1 MDNIGGIIAGHDPTT
16 TALVSD
22 GLATTYGELQQQ
34 VANLRGGLIGLG
46 VGRGDR
52 VALIAQNGR
61 DFVVGYLATVGI
73 GAVAVPLNPT
83 SPANELR
90 RELALVGAVV
100 AIVEPSARPNVDAI
114 DRAALPNL
122 RRVVDIQELEVLLRH
137 EPAPMADV
145 GADDLAVLIF
155 TSGTAGAPRAAMLTH
170 ANLLASIRAGHVL
183 PGHLTP
189 ADVVFAVLP
198 PFHIFGLNVTIGA
211 TLSAGACA
219 VLAQR
224 FDPSTAADIIRE
236 RGVTVV
242 PGAPPLWQ
250 TFAQVP
256 DLPADTFAGVR
267 LALSGAAKLPD
278 QVAEVMAERFGVTV
292 REGYGLTEAAPVV
305 TTSVG
310 IDARRGSV
318 GKVVAGV
325 EVRLVDE
332 EGADAL
338 VGDTGEIWVSGP
350 NVFPGYLDDPAATAR
365 VLAEVDGTRWL
376 RTGDLAVADDD
387 GYLYLVDRAKDL
399 VIVSG
404 FNVHPAEVEE
414 VLGMCPGV
422 EQAAVIGVPHPHTGE
437 AVKAY
442 VVAEPGAHLDDDT
455 LIEFCLDHLARYKVP
470 GEIVFVDELPRT
482 LAGKLLRRELT

>member
-1 MDNIGGIIAGHDPTT
+1 
-16 TALVSD
+16 
-22 GLATTYGELQQQ
+22 
-34 VANLRGGLIGLG
+34 
-46 VGRGDR
+46 
-52 VALIAQNGR
+52 
-61 DFVVGYLATVGI
+61 
-73 GAVAVPLNPT
+73 
-83 SPANELR
+83 
-90 RELALVGAVV
+90 
-100 AIVEPSARPNVDAI
+100 
-114 DRAALPNL
+114 
-122 RRVVDIQELEVLLRH
+122 
-137 EPAPMADV
+137 
-145 GADDLAVLIF
+145 
-155 TSGTAGAPRAAMLTH
+155 MLSH
-170 ANLLASIRAGHVL
+170 GNLLASIRSGDVL

-189 ADVVFAVLP
+189 DDVVYGVLP
-198 PFHIFGLNVTIGA
+198 PFHIFGLNVSIGA
-211 TLSAGACA
+211 TLSAGGCA
-219 VLAQR
+219 VLVQR
-224 FDPSTAADIIRE
+224 FDPSTAVDTIRE

-242 PGAPPLWQ
+242 PGAPPLWEAFSQ
-250 TFAQVP
+250 MR
-256 DLPADTFAGVR
+256 DLPADAFAGVR

-278 QVAEVMAERFGVTV
+278 HVAEAMAERFDLIV
-292 REGYGLTEAAPVV
+292 REGYGLTEASPVV

-318 GKVVAGV
+318 GKVVDGV

-350 NVFPGYLDDPAATAR
+350 NVFQGYLDDPEATDR
-365 VLAEVDGTRWL
+365 VLADIDGTRWL

-404 FNVHPAEVEE
+404 FNVFPAEVEE
-414 VLGMCPGV
+414 VLVMFPGV

-442 VVAEPGAHLDDDT
+442 VVAEPGVQLDEDT

-470 GEIVFVDELPRT
+470 GKVLFVDELPRT

>member
-1 MDNIGGIIAGHDPTT
+1 MDNVGGIIAGHDPAA
-16 TALVSD
+16 TALVSR
-22 GLATTYGELQQQ
+22 GRATTYGELQRQ

-52 VALIAQNGR
+52 VALVCQNGR
-61 DFVVGYLATVGI
+61 HFVVGYLAAVGI

-83 SPANELR
+83 SPPNELR
-90 RELALVGAVV
+90 RELDTVGAVI
-100 AIVEPSARPNVDAI
+100 AIVEPSAVPNVDAI
-114 DRAALPNL
+114 DDAAVANL
-122 RRVVDIQELEVLLRH
+122 RQVIDIPTLDGLLEH
-137 EPAPMADV
+137 EPAPLADV
-145 GADDLAVLIF
+145 GPDDLAVLIF
-155 TSGTAGAPRAAMLTH
+155 TSGTAGAPRAAMLSH
-170 ANLLASIRAGHVL
+170 GNLLASIHGAQVL

-189 ADVVFAVLP
+189 DDVVFGVLP

-211 TLSAGACA
+211 TLAAGACA
-219 VLAQR
+219 VLVQR
-224 FDPSTAADIIRE
+224 FDPSTAVDTIRE

-250 TFAQVP
+250 TFAQMP
-256 DLPADTFAGVR
+256 DLPADAFAGVR

-278 QVAEVMAERFGVTV
+278 HVAEAMAEHFGVTV
-292 REGYGLTEAAPVV
+292 REGYGLTETSPVV

-310 IDARRGSV
+310 IEARRGSV
-318 GKVVAGV
+318 GKVVDGV
-325 EVRLVDE
+325 HVRLVDE
-332 EGADAL
+332 AGGDAL

-350 NVFPGYLDDPAATAR
+350 NVFLGYLDDPEATAR
-365 VLAEVDGTRWL
+365 VLVDLDGTRWL

-404 FNVHPAEVEE
+404 FNVYPAEVED
-414 VLGMCPGV
+414 VLVTFPGV

-442 VVAEPGAHLDDDT
+442 VVPEPGAHLDEDT
-455 LIEFCLDHLARYKVP
+455 LIEYCLDHLARYKVP
-470 GEIVFVDELPRT
+470 GKVLFVDELPRT
-482 LAGKLLRRELT
+482 LSGKLLRRELA